1 MPSVHDGGKHES
13 DACACE
19 LGLSAAVGAFSA
31 FVVSYMQEKGK
42 NLATKEDVQ
51 NVVSQM
57 SAITAATKKIEAE
70 ISDKVWDRQK
80 RWELRRDV
88 AFEAA
93 KATGVAKDALTKM
106 HAVYMTEK
114 QAAAQG
120 KPERPEKKS
129 EVYANVNN
137 AAEALEGAIMLV
149 GISCGREMTIALN
162 DFAIF
167 VREMAVEI
175 AEGKPELF
183 LERKEEFVERHHRVG
198 HAIRAE
204 VGLEGE

>member
-1 MPSVHDGGKHES
+1 MSLTLVFVM
-13 DACACE
+13 
-19 LGLSAAVGAFSA
+19 LGLSGAVGAFSA
-31 FVVSYMQEKGK
+31 FVVSYMKEKGK

-51 NVVSQM
+51 DVVSQM
-57 SAITAATKKIEAE
+57 SAVTEATKRIEAE

-88 AFEAA
+88 AFETA
-93 KATGVAKDALTKM
+93 KASGVAKDALTKM

-120 KPERPEKKS
+120 KPERPEKKA

-137 AAEALEGAIMLV
+137 AADALEAAIMLA
-149 GISCGREMTIALN
+149 GISCGREMTKALYEF
-162 DFAIF
+162 DLF

-175 AEGKPELF
+175 AAGKPELF
-183 LERKEEFVERHHRVG
+183 LERKEEFVERHHRV
-198 HAIRAE
+198 ASTIRAE
-204 VGLEGE
+204 VGLEQVG

>member
-1 MPSVHDGGKHES
+1 MWKGCFNCNIAAGKCHVCRMEGNMS
-13 DACACE
+13 LTLALVM

-120 KPERPEKKS
+120 KPE
-129 EVYANVNN
+129 
-137 AAEALEGAIMLV
+137 
-149 GISCGREMTIALN
+149 
-162 DFAIF
+162 
-167 VREMAVEI
+167 
-175 AEGKPELF
+175 
-183 LERKEEFVERHHRVG
+183 
-198 HAIRAE
+198 
-204 VGLEGE
+204 